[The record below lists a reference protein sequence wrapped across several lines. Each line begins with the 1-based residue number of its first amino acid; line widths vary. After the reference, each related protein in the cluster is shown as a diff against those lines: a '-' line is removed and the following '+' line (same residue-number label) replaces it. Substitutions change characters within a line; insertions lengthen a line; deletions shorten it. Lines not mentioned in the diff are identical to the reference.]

1 MVLNKIIHF
10 IIFLTTCL
18 LPSLVYGQ
26 FYQGSEQEFGKNRV
40 QYSSFG
46 WKSHN
51 YKRFRIYY
59 SSADTKLAYY
69 TAKAFDFYLTE
80 AEQKLEFRFPEKME
94 VIVFE
99 NHSKFKQSNIGLLQD
114 EQTQIAGTS
123 RIFGSKIF
131 VYYEANHQNFN
142 KNVKFA
148 VYEALVKNMLLGND
162 WKNVLKSNVQ
172 SGIPD
177 WMEQG
182 LVRYLTL
189 GWDSEIE
196 SRTKDLVLTNKLSKF
211 NNLSSE
217 DKIYA
222 GHAMW
227 NYIGESYGKS
237 SIPAIINLTRYTQSI
252 ERSLYSTISL
262 DFQKLNANYIA
273 FYKGR
278 YVRDYKIQEEPKGE
292 VVDFKK
298 KKDGVYYGFKIAT
311 DGKHVAYVEN
321 RLGQYK
327 VKLLNLATGKSKTI
341 YKAGSKLERIQDYS
355 FPVIEWHP
363 KANAFSFYTIKK
375 DKLYY
380 CIYILEDVG
389 KNKASLTI
397 KPVSE
402 LDKVV
407 SFDYSKDGKTLILSG
422 VKNGQTDLYTYSVF
436 GGQLTQITND
446 LFDEL
451 EPKYTYDNQSI
462 TFVSNRDSDTIF
474 KDIDIQFLPNTTDI
488 YSMDVSQFNKTFKY
502 LKRITRTPKINEHG
516 PIPLENGDI
525 TYLSEQN
532 GIDNRFLAKV
542 NRVID
547 YIDTSIHYRDEI
559 TLLPQTNYVTEIR
572 EQAINANQQ
581 MVYLVYQNNTFKLY
595 EQKYDSTTLS
605 AFWNASY
612 LEKAN
617 AVKISDLKIQ
627 NANNNDTVFINNVY
641 YQKIYVEIGKT
652 IPKTAENDSIKL
664 RNKLLK
670 PVYKFPN
677 YTIYNINFTKDFLVT
692 NFDNTFL
699 FPNYQIYQ
707 GPGSVYINPGLN
719 SLTKIGASDLFDDYK
734 LVGGIRIPLSLNSGS
749 ETLLSFEN
757 LRNRLDHRLLY
768 YRQKA
773 VSETDISK
781 SITHDIRYRI
791 SYPMSEILSLR
802 LTTNVRQDK
811 KQFPPGAEFQED
823 KIQYNSG
830 FNLEFVFDNSIPM
843 ELNIRRGFRMK
854 VFAEYLQD
862 YTSNYYATVNLGLD
876 LRSYTRITRNFI
888 WVNRIAGATSLGG
901 KRLLYYMGAV
911 NNWVLRP
918 SENFNF
924 DLDVDPSQ
932 NYGYQTIA
940 TPLRGFIQNTRNG
953 NSFALISS
961 EFRLPIFS
969 FLSPFPINSE
979 FFRHFQ
985 IVAFGDVGSAW
996 TGPHPLSPENY
1007 FNNHKIDN
1015 YPIQINIQNLIEPI
1029 VGDFGF
1035 GFRSKLMGYFIKLDI
1050 AWGIEDLRILKP
1062 VTQISL
1068 NLDI

>member
-1 MVLNKIIHF
+1 MVLDKIFRF
-10 IIFLTTCL
+10 IVFATICL

-26 FYQGSEQEFGKNRV
+26 FYQGSNQEYGKNRV

-69 TAKAFDFYLTE
+69 SAKAFDYYLRE
-80 AEQKLEFRFPEKME
+80 AEQKLEFKFPEKME

-99 NHSKFKQSNIGLLQD
+99 NHAKFKQSNIGLLQD

-142 KNVKFA
+142 KSVKFA
-148 VYEALVKNMLLGND
+148 VYEALIKNMLLGND
-162 WKNVLKSNVQ
+162 WKNVLKSSVQ
-172 SGIPD
+172 SGVPD

-182 LVRYLTL
+182 LIRYLTV

-211 NNLSSE
+211 NNLSTE

-252 ERSLYSTISL
+252 ERSLYTTLSL
-262 DFQKLNANYIA
+262 DFQKLNTNYIA

-278 YVRDYKIQEEPKGE
+278 YVRDYKVQKEPTGEEIS
-292 VVDFKK
+292 FKK
-298 KKDGVYYGFKIAT
+298 KKDGVYYSFKLSS

-321 RLGQYK
+321 RLGQYR
-327 VKLLNLATGKSKTI
+327 VKLLDLATKKRKTI
-341 YKAGSKLERIQDYS
+341 YKAGTKLERIQDYS
-355 FPVIEWHP
+355 FPVLEWHP
-363 KANAFSFYTIKK
+363 KVNAFSFYTIKK

-380 CIYILEDVG
+380 CIYILEEAG

-397 KPVSE
+397 KPVTE
-402 LDKVV
+402 LDKVIA
-407 SFDYSKDGKTLILSG
+407 FDYSSDGKTLILSG

-446 LFDEL
+446 LYDEL
-451 EPKYTYDNQSI
+451 EPKFTNDNQSI
-462 TFVSNRDSDTIF
+462 AFVSNRESDTIF
-474 KDIDIQFLPNTTDI
+474 KDIDMQFLPNTTDI
-488 YSMDVSQFNKTFKY
+488 FTMDVSQFKRTFKK
-502 LKRITRTPKINEHG
+502 LKRITNTPKINEHS
-516 PIPLENGDI
+516 PLPLKGGSI

-532 GIDNRFLAKV
+532 GIDNRFIAKV

-559 TLLPQTNYVTEIR
+559 SLLPQTNYVTEIR
-572 EQAINANQQ
+572 EQAMNSDQDLI
-581 MVYLVYQNNTFKLY
+581 YLVYQNNNYKLY
-595 EQKYDSTTLS
+595 RQTYDTTSLVK
-605 AFWNASY
+605 FYNAGY
-612 LEKAN
+612 LQKAN
-617 AVKISDLKIQ
+617 AVKISNLKLQ
-627 NANNNDTVFINNVY
+627 GASNKDTVYINNVY
-641 YQKIYVEIGKT
+641 YQKIFVEIGKET
-652 IPKTAENDSIKL
+652 SIKL
-664 RNKLLK
+664 ASDSTKEKTKQLIPK
-670 PVYKFPN
+670 YQFPK

-773 VSETDISK
+773 VSETELSK
-781 SITHDIRYRI
+781 SITHDIRYRM
-791 SYPMSEILSLR
+791 SYPISETFSLR
-802 LTTNVRQDK
+802 LTTNLRQDK
-811 KQFPPGAEFQED
+811 TQYPPGAEFSED
-823 KIQYNSG
+823 VIQYNSG
-830 FNLEFVFDNSIPM
+830 LNFEMVFDNSIPM
-843 ELNIRRGFRMK
+843 ELNIRRGLRLK

-862 YTSNYYATVNLGLD
+862 YTSNYYATFNLGID

-888 WVNRIAGATSLGG
+888 WVNRIAGATSLGS

-918 SENFNF
+918 TDNFNF

-953 NSFALISS
+953 NSFALLST
-961 EFRLPIFS
+961 ELRLPIFS

-1029 VGDFGF
+1029 VGDVGF

-1050 AWGIEDLRILKP
+1050 AWGIEDLRFLKP